1 MIMKKITKKYIIVI
15 YFIFIAVTLSACTS
29 TSKKV
34 MDTDVKWDISGDVG
48 DKWKQGQYQFK
59 GLTESESGY
68 YYTNSGNSGNLN
80 ILYFFD
86 KLTGKSAVVCDQ
98 ANCKHN
104 DEKCPAYLPTTLT
117 GFCYYNGYIYYISKD
132 ENQSTTLYKMDYDGH
147 NKKNIMTL
155 FNINEAYTASLLTF
169 HRDNLF
175 YSVIGENN
183 EDVKLYRIDMKKNEK
198 ELLVDVSGN
207 VYINDLICLDNNV
220 YYDLTLK
227 SGAGTMTS
235 TISQY
240 NIETGDTKKL
250 IDGEYCN
257 SYTVTKDYIYYA
269 TNHNV
274 NKHDIKSGNTSI
286 LLDDVKWGQLSNDGI
301 HLYLD
306 VDKNSKGESIPR
318 NIFVYD
324 WNDKIIDS
332 IQVQQSMSKLICLFG
347 DTDYL
352 FLDDVIAK
360 QIYYL
365 DKTKIGTND
374 HEWLKTDVIK

>member
-1 MIMKKITKKYIIVI
+1 MKKITKKYIIVI

-59 GLTESESGY
+59 ALTESENGY
-68 YYTNSGNSGNLN
+68 YYVNSGGLGNLN

-104 DEKCPAYLPTTLT
+104 DEKCPAYLPPTLT
-117 GFCYYNGYIYYISKD
+117 GLCYYSGYIYYLSKD
-132 ENQSTTLYKMDYDGH
+132 ESQSTVLNKMDYDGH
-147 NKKNIMTL
+147 NKKVIMTL

-175 YSVIGENN
+175 YTVIGQNN
-183 EDVKLYRIDMKKNEK
+183 ENVKLYRIDMEKNEK
-198 ELLVDVSGN
+198 QLLVDVSGN
-207 VYINDLICLDNNV
+207 VYITELKCLDNNI
-220 YYDLTLK
+220 YYNLTLK
-227 SGAGTMTS
+227 AGDGTMTS
-235 TISQY
+235 TIYQY
-240 NIETGDTKKL
+240 NIETGNTTKL

-274 NKHDIKSGNTSI
+274 NKYEIKSGISST
-286 LLDDVKWGQLSNDGI
+286 LLDDVKWGQLSNDGM
-301 HLYLD
+301 HLYID
-306 VDKNSKGESIPR
+306 VDKNSKGEDIPR

-324 WNDKIIDS
+324 WDDNVIDS
-332 IQVQQSMSKLICLFG
+332 IQVWQSMSKLICLFG

-352 FLDDVIAK
+352 FLKDVIANE
-360 QIYYL
+360 IYYF
-365 DKTKIGTND
+365 DKTKIGTSD
-374 HEWLKTDVIK
+374 HDWLKAEVIK